1 MIYSKYVVIVE
12 TWHDADCVS
21 FRRLRADGFHVV
33 DRSRPR
39 NDDPGSDL
47 QTNHGGVAV
56 IAARGVYL
64 SPLTI
69 TGCTPTTFE
78 LVRTRVVIGRFTG
91 IVVVIYRPGSCAVQ
105 SVFFDE
111 LNTLMNIIAAY

>member
-1 MIYSKYVVIVE
+1 M
-12 TWHDADCVS
+12 S
-21 FRRLRADGFHVV
+21 FRRLRADGVHVV

-56 IAARGVYL
+56 VAAPVMHFAL
-64 SPLTI
+64 LTI

-78 LVRTRVVIGRFTG
+78 LVCTRVAIGHFTG
-91 IVVVIYRPGSCAVQ
+91 IIVVIYRPGSWAVH
-105 SVFFDE
+105 SVFFDK
-111 LNTLMNIIAAY
+111 LSTWLDIIAAYQDLRRR